1 MMPFQNRHALQMI
14 LLSAALTLSAC
25 GGGGSSSAT
34 TNNTETPSSG
44 GTSGG
49 TTGSTTPSGGG
60 GTPAPRAT
68 PIYPSGAAP
77 ALATAEC
84 PIGDYRS
91 AMVAA
96 IDAVRASNQYC
107 GAAVGVVNWNT
118 QLESAAARHSN
129 DMAANNYWN
138 VPNPHQGTDGSTI
151 RERVPQAGYNYLSA
165 GENVAAGQSSVSQVV
180 ADWVNSPSHCANI
193 MTASFFDMAVSCKYN
208 PSATYQYYWTLTFG
222 NR

>member
-1 MMPFQNRHALQMI
+1 MQFQNRHALQII

-34 TNNTETPSSG
+34 TNNTEMPSSG

-107 GAAVGVVNWNT
+107 GAAVGVVNWN
-118 QLESAAARHSN
+118 AHSKVPLRCIPN
-129 DMAANNYWN
+129 DMAVNN
-138 VPNPHQGTDGSTI
+138 
-151 RERVPQAGYNYLSA
+151 
-165 GENVAAGQSSVSQVV
+165 
-180 ADWVNSPSHCANI
+180 
-193 MTASFFDMAVSCKYN
+193 
-208 PSATYQYYWTLTFG
+208 
-222 NR
+222 